1 MVRVIIICLILLIS
15 LAGYGQRYKSIL
27 VADETTI
34 KQLKYSFIVNTTNDS
49 IFKLI
54 QQRFNVNATDYYRKK
69 RKSFK
74 TPYFDY
80 TIRFRQTQLTE
91 VEQYLKSL

>member
-1 MVRVIIICLILLIS
+1 MKSKLTCLILLMS
-15 LAGYGQRYKSIL
+15 LSGFSQRYKSIL

-34 KQLKYSFIVNTTNDS
+34 KQLKYSFIVNTCNDS
-49 IFKLI
+49 IFNLI
-54 QQRFNVNATDYYRKK
+54 QTRFNVNVTDYYRKK

>member
-1 MVRVIIICLILLIS
+1 MKTIKLTCLILLMS
-15 LAGYGQRYKSIL
+15 LAGFGQRYKSRL

-34 KQLKYSFIVNTTNDS
+34 KQLKYSFIVNTCNDT

-54 QQRFNVNATDYYRKK
+54 QTRFNVNVTDYYRKK

-74 TPYFDY
+74 TSYFDY

-91 VEQYLKSL
+91 VEQYLKAL

>member
-1 MVRVIIICLILLIS
+1 MKTIKLTCLILLMS
-15 LAGYGQRYKSIL
+15 LAGFGQRYKSIL

-34 KQLKYSFIVNTTNDS
+34 KQLKYSFIVNTCNDS

-54 QQRFNVNATDYYRKK
+54 QQRFNVNVADYYRKK

>member
-1 MVRVIIICLILLIS
+1 MKTLKLTCLILLMS
-15 LAGYGQRYKSIL
+15 LAGFGQRYKSRL

-34 KQLKYSFIVNTTNDS
+34 KQLRESFIVNTTNDS
-49 IFKLI
+49 IFKLL
-54 QQRFNVNATDYYRKK
+54 QTRFTVRAVDYYRKK

-74 TPYFDY
+74 TLYFDY